1 MAVMVPFDV
10 AMTESQP
17 LQQRYRHF
25 VEQATMAGIPTWSA
39 TEAFAGYTFDQLTV
53 NTLDR
58 HPNELAN
65 RLLAEFISRNA
76 SKLFEGR
83 LGTSR

>member
-1 MAVMVPFDV
+1 MIPFDV
-10 AMTESQP
+10 AITESQP

-25 VEQATMAGIPTWSA
+25 VDQATTAGIPTWSA
-39 TEAFAGYTFDQLTV
+39 AGAFAGHTFDQLTV
-53 NTLDR
+53 NALDR

-65 RLLAEFISRNA
+65 RILAEFVSGNA